1 MSSNGQSKHSQRS
14 SREVSTSWN
23 MLTLADGAGSRN
35 GRMEKAARPGGR
47 CGAADIILSESEGRP
62 PLQVV
67 RGDAVEAQ
75 VALRDLVDLTC

>member
-1 MSSNGQSKHSQRS
+1 
-14 SREVSTSWN
+14 
-23 MLTLADGAGSRN
+23 
-35 GRMEKAARPGGR
+35 MEKAARPGGR